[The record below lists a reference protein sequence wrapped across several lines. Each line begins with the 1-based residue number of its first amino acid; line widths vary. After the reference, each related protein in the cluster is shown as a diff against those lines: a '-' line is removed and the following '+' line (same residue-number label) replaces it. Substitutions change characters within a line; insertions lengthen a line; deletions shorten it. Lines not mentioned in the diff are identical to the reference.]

1 MQKMFKMTQNYT
13 DYNGDEKTGTFY
25 FNLNKVEILEMEAE
39 EDGGYS
45 DMLKRVVE
53 SKDSK
58 ELMKLF
64 KQLLLKSYGVKTED
78 GGFAKSEELTKK
90 FEQSA
95 AYPEIFMALCT
106 DAKKASDF
114 VAYVMPLNEQQRN
127 ELKDTKISELPE
139 KT

>member
-1 MQKMFKMTQNYT
+1 MFKMTQNYT
-13 DYNGDEKTGTFY
+13 DYNGDEKTGVFY

-95 AYPEIFMALCT
+95 AYPEIFMTLCT

-127 ELKDTKISELPE
+127 ELKDAKISELPE

>member
-1 MQKMFKMTQNYT
+1 MTQNYT
-13 DYNGDEKTGTFY
+13 DYNGDEKTGVFY

-95 AYPEIFMALCT
+95 AYPEIFMTLCT

>member
-1 MQKMFKMTQNYT
+1 MFKMTQTYT
-13 DYNGDEKTGTFY
+13 DYEGNEKTETFY
-25 FNLNKVEILEMEAE
+25 FNLNKVEILEMETY
-39 EDGGYS
+39 EDGGYV

-58 ELMKLF
+58 ELMRLF

-78 GGFAKSEELTKK
+78 GGFAKSEELVRK

-95 AYPEIFMALCT
+95 AYPEIFMELCT

-114 VAYVMPLNEQQRN
+114 VSYVMPLNEQQRN
-127 ELKDTKISELPE
+127 ELKAAKISELPE
-139 KT
+139 NI

>member
-1 MQKMFKMTQNYT
+1 MFKMTQTYT
-13 DYNGDEKTGTFY
+13 DYDGNEKTETFY

-78 GGFAKSEELTKK
+78 GGFAKSEELVKK

-95 AYPEIFMALCT
+95 AYPEIFMTLCT

-114 VAYVMPLNEQQRN
+114 VSYVMPLNEQQRN
-127 ELKDTKISELPE
+127 ELKDAKVSELPE